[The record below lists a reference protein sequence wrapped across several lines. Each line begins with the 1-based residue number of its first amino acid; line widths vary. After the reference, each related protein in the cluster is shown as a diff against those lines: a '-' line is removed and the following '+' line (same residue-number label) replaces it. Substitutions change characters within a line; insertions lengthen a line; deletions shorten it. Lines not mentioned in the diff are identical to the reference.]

1 MERVSMT
8 HKWSIKNCP
17 KDIESQVLSVI
28 GLIDKK
34 GSASDMDLCK
44 IFGEVLWSDG
54 KYFNSHAFRFLFD
67 HETLSCEVT
76 KRHLH

>member
-1 MERVSMT
+1 MEKMSMT

-17 KDIESQVLSVI
+17 KDIESQV
-28 GLIDKK
+28 
-34 GSASDMDLCK
+34 
-44 IFGEVLWSDG
+44 FGEVLWSDG